1 VPELPEVETIASD
14 LRPLLVGRTIEGVD
28 LRFPTI
34 VRHPEPEVFARD
46 LPGHRV
52 IAVDR
57 RGKYMIF
64 RLEAVGLST
73 DPSVGFADTS
83 PPSGE
88 ETTFGTSPPSGEETT
103 LGTSPPSGEETTLVT
118 SPPSGEETT
127 LGTSPP
133 SGEETTLG
141 ASPPSREESRLALV
155 VHLGMTGQL
164 LHKLPEEPMRPHTHV
179 VLRLDNG
186 TELRYSDPRRFGR
199 LLLGTEEELVAAR
212 KLPRLGPEPLDPH
225 FTAGDLHRRLHG
237 RRAPLKLL
245 LLDQSVIAGVGNI
258 YADEACYRARIRPDR
273 PPARM
278 TRGRVKRLH
287 AALRESLRLGIANRG
302 SSIDDYVDLYGAK
315 GRQQEELQV
324 YGRGGQPCLSCG
336 RPLTL
341 VRLGGRATVFCRRC
355 QR

>member
-14 LRPLLVGRTIEGVD
+14 LRPLLVGRRIDAVD

-46 LPGHRV
+46 LAGQRV
-52 IAVDR
+52 EALDR
-57 RGKYMIF
+57 RGKYMLL
-64 RLEAVGLST
+64 RLSGGAG
-73 DPSVGFADTS
+73 PSVGFADTS

-88 ETTFGTSPPSGEETT
+88 ET
-103 LGTSPPSGEETTLVT
+103 LLVI
-118 SPPSGEETT
+118 
-127 LGTSPP
+127 
-133 SGEETTLG
+133 
-141 ASPPSREESRLALV
+141 
-155 VHLGMTGQL
+155 HLGMTGQL
-164 LHKLPEEPMRPHTHV
+164 LHKLPEDPMRPHTHV
-179 VLRLDNG
+179 VLTLDNG

-199 LLLGTEEELVAAR
+199 LLLGTEDELVAAR

-225 FTAGDLHRRLHG
+225 FTPRDLHRRLSG

-287 AALRESLRLGIANRG
+287 AALRESLLLGIVNRG

>member
-14 LRPLLVGRTIEGVD
+14 LRWLLVNRTIVAVD

-34 VRHPEPEVFARD
+34 VRHPEPEIFVRD
-46 LPGHRV
+46 LPGQRV
-52 IAVDR
+52 TAVDR

-64 RLEAVGLST
+64 RLGASGLVT
-73 DPSVGFADTS
+73 APSSRFAATS
-83 PPSGE
+83 PPGGE
-88 ETTFGTSPPSGEETT
+88 AG
-103 LGTSPPSGEETTLVT
+103 
-118 SPPSGEETT
+118 
-127 LGTSPP
+127 
-133 SGEETTLG
+133 
-141 ASPPSREESRLALV
+141 LALV

-164 LHKLPEEPMRPHTHV
+164 LHKLPEDPERPHTHA
-179 VLRLDNG
+179 VLKLDNG
-186 TELRYSDPRRFGR
+186 TQLRYSDPRRFGR
-199 LLLGTEEELVAAR
+199 LLLGTEEELVAAH
-212 KLPRLGPEPLDPH
+212 KLPRLGPEPLDPG
-225 FTAGDLHRRLHG
+225 FTPRDLQRRLTG

-245 LLDQSVIAGVGNI
+245 LLDQKVLAGVGNI

-273 PPARM
+273 PPARIS
-278 TRGRVKRLH
+278 RARVKRLH
-287 AALRESLRLGIANRG
+287 AALRESLLLGILNRG

-324 YGRGGQPCLSCG
+324 YGRGGLACLNCG

>member
-14 LRPLLVGRTIEGVD
+14 LRPLLVGRTVEAVD
-28 LRFPTI
+28 LRFPSI
-34 VRHPEPEVFARD
+34 VRHPEPEAFVRGLAGQKVVA
-46 LPGHRV
+46 L
-52 IAVDR
+52 DR

-64 RLEAVGLST
+64 RLKGHSGH
-73 DPSVGFADTS
+73 PSVGSADTS

-88 ETTFGTSPPSGEETT
+88 ETPN
-103 LGTSPPSGEETTLVT
+103 LVI
-118 SPPSGEETT
+118 
-127 LGTSPP
+127 
-133 SGEETTLG
+133 
-141 ASPPSREESRLALV
+141 
-155 VHLGMTGQL
+155 HLGMTGQL
-164 LHKLPEEPMRPHTHV
+164 LHKLPEDPERPHTHV

-199 LLLGTEEELVAAR
+199 LLLGSEAELVAAR
-212 KLPRLGPEPLDPH
+212 KLPRLGPEPLDPL
-225 FTAGDLHRRLHG
+225 FTPRDLHRRLSG

-245 LLDQSVIAGVGNI
+245 LLDQKILAGIGNI
-258 YADEACYRARIRPDR
+258 YADEALYRARIRPDR
-273 PPARM
+273 PPARIS
-278 TRGRVKRLH
+278 RARVKRLH
-287 AALRESLRLGIANRG
+287 EALRESLLLGIVNRG

-324 YGRGGQPCLSCG
+324 YGRGGRPCLSCG

>member
-14 LRPLLVGRTIEGVD
+14 LRPLLVGRTIAAVD
-28 LRFPTI
+28 LRFPSI
-34 VRHPEPEVFARD
+34 VRHPEPEAFARD

-52 IAVDR
+52 TAVDR

-64 RLEAVGLST
+64 RLESVGLAT
-73 DPSVGFADTS
+73 HPSVGFADTS

-88 ETTFGTSPPSGEETT
+88 ETSADTSTPSGEETSADTSPPSG
-103 LGTSPPSGEETTLVT
+103 
-118 SPPSGEETT
+118 
-127 LGTSPP
+127 
-133 SGEETTLG
+133 
-141 ASPPSREESRLALV
+141 EESRLALV

-164 LHKLPEEPMRPHTHV
+164 LHKLPEDPMRPHTHV
-179 VLRLDNG
+179 VLTLDDG

-199 LLLGTEEELVAAR
+199 LLLGTEEELVGAR

-225 FTAGDLHRRLHG
+225 FTPGDLHRRLSG

-273 PPARM
+273 PP
-278 TRGRVKRLH
+278 TRITRDRVKRLH
-287 AALRESLRLGIANRG
+287 VALRESLLLGIVNRG

-324 YGRGGQPCLSCG
+324 YGRGGQQCLNCG